1 MNNYPE
7 IQFLING
14 NWIHSA
20 GKPIIN
26 PADESV
32 IGSVPMATPLHLEL
46 ALQAADAGFHIW
58 KNVAPAK
65 RAEIMLRACDLM
77 RERVKSIATAITL
90 EQGKTLAQARAEV
103 LRGCDLIAWDANEGR
118 RLYGRLIPAEPEMRH
133 TVFREP
139 VGVVAAFT
147 PWNFPL
153 SSPARKVGG
162 ALAAGC
168 SIILKAAE
176 ETPAGA
182 LMLARAFTDAG
193 LPPGVLNLVFGD
205 PAQISEI
212 LICHPLVRL
221 VTFTG
226 STAVG
231 KHLAAM
237 AARHMKPAIMELGGH
252 APVIVCE
259 DANPELA
266 ATVSLQGKLNNGGQ
280 VCVAP
285 TRFFVHRAV
294 YDRFVAACAAYGE
307 KIRVG
312 DGMREDV
319 QIGPVTN
326 IRRVQALDA
335 MVDDALLHGA
345 RIVCG
350 GKRLPGAGYHFPFTV
365 LADVPVT
372 ALAMREEPFGPLC
385 LVTPVEDI
393 HDAIR
398 KANDLPFGLAGYAF
412 TESAN
417 HAHRLACELEVGNL
431 AINHMVSA
439 VSETPFGG
447 VKDSGYGREGGT
459 EGLEHYTHVKSVSH
473 KLLG

>member
-14 NWIHSA
+14 NWIHCA
-20 GKPIIN
+20 GKPILN

-58 KNVAPAK
+58 KNMAPAK

-77 RERVKSIATAITL
+77 RERVDTIAAAITL

-118 RLYGRLIPAEPEMRH
+118 RLYGRLIPAEPGMRH

-182 LMLARAFTDAG
+182 VMLARAFTDAG

-205 PAQISEI
+205 PAQISET

-231 KHLAAM
+231 KQLASM
-237 AARHMKPAIMELGGH
+237 AARHMKPVIMELGGH

-266 ATVSLQGKLNNGGQ
+266 ATVSMQGKLNNGGQ

-285 TRFFVHRAV
+285 TRFFVHRAI
-294 YDRFVAACAAYGE
+294 YDRFVAACAAFGE
-307 KIRVG
+307 KIHVG

-326 IRRVQALDA
+326 VRRVQALDA
-335 MVDDALLHGA
+335 MVDDALLYGA
-345 RIVCG
+345 RVVCG

-385 LVTPVEDI
+385 LISPVDNIDE
-393 HDAIR
+393 AID
-398 KANDLPFGLAGYAF
+398 KANALPFGLAGYAF

-417 HAHRLACELEVGNL
+417 YAYKLSTELEVGNL